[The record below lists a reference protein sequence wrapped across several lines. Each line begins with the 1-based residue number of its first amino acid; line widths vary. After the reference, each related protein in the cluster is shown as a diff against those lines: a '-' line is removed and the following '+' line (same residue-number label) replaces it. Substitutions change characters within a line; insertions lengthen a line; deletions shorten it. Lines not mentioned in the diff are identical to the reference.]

1 MSSLNFQRDVNHIPM
16 EDDPRV
22 KGMNDLLK
30 KLKKEEI
37 AKQAMK
43 KKA

>member
-1 MSSLNFQRDVNHIPM
+1 MSSLNFQRDTNHIPM
-16 EDDPRV
+16 EEDPRV

-30 KLKKEEI
+30 KLKREEV

>member
-1 MSSLNFQRDVNHIPM
+1 MSNLNFKRDDNHIPM

-22 KGMNDLLK
+22 KGMNDLLR

-37 AKQAMK
+37 AK
-43 KKA
+43 